1 VNVLQEQIETRRL
14 VLVPLSVEIA
24 DAIIAGDLSV
34 VESAEG
40 WPHADTL
47 DALRMAVK
55 TDAAWP
61 VWLVTL
67 DGLVIG
73 DCGTVGPLDRA
84 GDIEIGFGLAAE
96 HRGVGYGTEL
106 VEALSQWLLRQPGVR
121 RVVAREVLAD
131 NAPSRRALERAG
143 FSLEELE
150 GGLVSYALARHCA
163 QYSSIVV
170 ERAGASGPCGT

>member
-1 VNVLQEQIETRRL
+1 VNALHEQIETRRL
-14 VLVPLSVEIA
+14 ELVPLSIETA
-24 DAIIAGDLSV
+24 RAILAGDLCV

-55 TDAAWP
+55 ADTSWP

-67 DGLVIG
+67 GGLVIG
-73 DCGTVGPLDRA
+73 DCGTVGPVDQA

-106 VEALSQWLLRQPGVR
+106 VQALSQWLLRQAGIR

-131 NAPSRRALERAG
+131 NTPSRRALERAG
-143 FSLEELE
+143 FGLERSE
-150 GGLVSYALARHCA
+150 GGLVWYALGR
-163 QYSSIVV
+163 
-170 ERAGASGPCGT
+170 E